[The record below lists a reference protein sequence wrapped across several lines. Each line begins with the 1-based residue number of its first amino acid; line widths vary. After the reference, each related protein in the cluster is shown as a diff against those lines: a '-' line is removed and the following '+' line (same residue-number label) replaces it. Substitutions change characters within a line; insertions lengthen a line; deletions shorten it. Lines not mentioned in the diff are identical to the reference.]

1 MMVAIGVTGHR
12 ILTEIEKLQAGVEEA
27 LQRIE
32 RAFPGHAWTGMSLLA
47 EGADRLVV
55 HRVLARPNARLVVV
69 LPLPTADYL
78 ADFGSPESKHEFF
91 TLLAQAE
98 DVIELP
104 PAPTRDAAY
113 EAAGLYVL
121 DHCEVLLAIW
131 DGQGAQ
137 GQGGT
142 GAIVAQAR
150 QRGLPIAWVHA
161 GNRQPGTQEPTSLGA
176 EQGRVTFENFSAVGK

>member
-1 MMVAIGVTGHR
+1 MVAIGVSGHR
-12 ILTEIEKLQAGVEEA
+12 ILAEIDKLQAGVEEA
-27 LQRIE
+27 LQRLE
-32 RAFPGHAWTGMSLLA
+32 RAFPGQAWTVISALA

-55 HRVLARPNARLVVV
+55 HRVLARPKARLVVV
-69 LPLPTADYL
+69 LPLPESDYL
-78 ADFGSPESKHEFF
+78 ADFASPGSRQEFL

-98 DVIELP
+98 EVIALP
-104 PAPTRDAAY
+104 QAPTRDAAY

-150 QRGLPIAWVHA
+150 QRRLPLAWVHA
-161 GNRQPGTQEPTSLGA
+161 GNRQPGTQEPTSLGG
-176 EQGRVTFENFSAVGK
+176 EQGRVTFENFSAAGE